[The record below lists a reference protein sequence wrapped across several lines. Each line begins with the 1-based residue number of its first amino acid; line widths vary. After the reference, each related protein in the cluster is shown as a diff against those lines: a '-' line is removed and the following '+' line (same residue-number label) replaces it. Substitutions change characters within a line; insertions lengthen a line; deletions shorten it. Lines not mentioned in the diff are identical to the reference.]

1 MEHLLF
7 FSYVLLFS
15 TGFAGLAALVF
26 LAIREGGKA
35 VGYFAAIQVLY
46 LTGLGAQAVQF
57 YYENIAGNGHGA
69 FFRDFGVPYLLLG
82 VSMTAIY
89 ALAFAALRAQGF
101 ARRNR
106 RLGKILARGAE
117 AFLAATSVLM
127 AAGTALAGVRRYAG
141 LDVPELSSMLGFLS
155 YGPVAIALLA
165 TGLVLL
171 TGPLGGERKAYRTL
185 LRAYGLSLVAFFPLT
200 IAEALLEDLSPF
212 KPLSLDYLFFLGWNC
227 SAIAAFL
234 VSIAP
239 SKEAPPVVDAVPD
252 AFAERFAL
260 SPREREMVL
269 LIARGLSNKEIG
281 AELGIAMTTARTH
294 IYNLFQKVGARS
306 RIELLRKLR
315 SEESGR

>member
-7 FSYVLLFS
+7 FAYILLFS
-15 TGFAGLAALVF
+15 TGFGGLAALAF
-26 LAIREGGKA
+26 LAIREGGRA

-46 LTGLGAQAVQF
+46 LAGLGVQAVQF
-57 YYENIAGNGHGA
+57 YYENIAGNGSGS
-69 FFRDFGVPYLLLG
+69 FFRDFAVPYLLLG

-89 ALAFAALRAQGF
+89 ALAFAAVHVLGF
-101 ARRNR
+101 SRRGR
-106 RLGKILARGAE
+106 GLGKGLSRCAELFLGAT
-117 AFLAATSVLM
+117 AVLM
-127 AAGTALAGVRRYAG
+127 AAGTLHAGLRRAGVE
-141 LDVPELSSMLGFLS
+141 VPELSSLPGALS
-155 YGPVAIALLA
+155 IAPVAVAILS
-165 TGLVLL
+165 TGLLLL
-171 TGPLGGERKAYRTL
+171 TGPLGGERKAYRIL
-185 LRAYGLSLVAFFPLT
+185 LRAYGACLVAFFPLT
-200 IAEALLEDLSPF
+200 ILEALIEDLSPF

-239 SKEAPPVVDAVPD
+239 KKEAPPVIDSVSD
-252 AFAERFAL
+252 AFAERHGL
-260 SPREREMVL
+260 SPREREMAI

-315 SEESGR
+315 SEENDA